1 MFHRKNIIYI
11 PIFYFREYI
20 NFLVN
25 KHHLISALTHN
36 YILIKLNNNNKL
48 IITYNDHLYSGCC
61 ESDYIVVL
69 KAF

>member
-36 YILIKLNNNNKL
+36 YSTIEIA
-48 IITYNDHLYSGCC
+48 TFRHF
-61 ESDYIVVL
+61 L
-69 KAF
+69 KATVEKKAVHT